1 MRRALEAALPA
12 TLDELYGWQVTSMI
26 LFAAAATVSAN
37 RRKAPGEKV
46 DFHYVARNA
55 MAGLTFPV
63 SLMLVF

>member
-1 MRRALEAALPA
+1 
-12 TLDELYGWQVTSMI
+12 MI